1 MGHFPDLSDVLMVV
15 VLDPGSTTPLI
26 IKPPV
31 CPGKRSEETRAGPEE
46 PLTVRIVLT
55 FGAVDF
61 PFLVDAKEELLV
73 GEEFPPAHVSLEVVV
88 AAPHV
93 APHHRRRRR
102 VGRPGQPGGRGVR
115 NT

>member
-1 MGHFPDLSDVLMVV
+1 MSDVLGVS
-15 VLDPGSTTPLI
+15 VLDPGSTVGSEPNTFDHELLSEAA
-26 IKPPV
+26 
-31 CPGKRSEETRAGPEE
+31 CLRKRSEKNRAGSEE

-61 PFLVDAKEELLV
+61 SLLVDAKEELLV

-93 APHHRRRRR
+93 APDHRCRRR
-102 VGRPGQPGGRGVR
+102 VGRPGQPGGRGV
-115 NT
+115 